1 VANLEPTGYD
11 DEKSLCCGGSLGN
24 IMLNRADRRKIASD
38 VTKVLTKSH
47 PDYLATACP
56 LCKKTLAPVT
66 DTRVA
71 DIAEIVAGAIV
82 RPQLKKNHFRESS
95 KMKES
100 AGVA

>member
-1 VANLEPTGYD
+1 
-11 DEKSLCCGGSLGN
+11 
-24 IMLNRADRRKIASD
+24 MLDQTDRRKIASD

-66 DTRVA
+66 ETRVA

-82 RPQLKKNHFRESS
+82 RPQLKKKFFRESS
-95 KMKES
+95 EVKES

>member
-1 VANLEPTGYD
+1 
-11 DEKSLCCGGSLGN
+11 
-24 IMLNRADRRKIASD
+24 MLSQSDRRKIASD
-38 VTKVLTKSH
+38 VTRALTLSN

-66 DTRVA
+66 GTRVA

-82 RPQLKKNHFRESS
+82 RPELKKNPIRGSS
-95 KMKES
+95 KIRES